1 YIYHDCKKVIT
12 MSSMSNLIE
21 QYLKQILQT
30 KGQDVIEIKRSEIA
44 DRFQCVPSQINYVI
58 NTRFTVEKGY
68 IVESKRG
75 GGGYIRII
83 RVRYQDQAELIGE
96 IISLIGKSITQQ
108 GAVDITE
115 RLVEEEI
122 VSLREAKIMLSAIDR
137 ETLSFQLPI
146 RDEIRARIFKAM
158 LTTLQFLSE

>member
-1 YIYHDCKKVIT
+1 
-12 MSSMSNLIE
+12 MSNLIE

>member
-1 YIYHDCKKVIT
+1 
-12 MSSMSNLIE
+12 MSNLIE

-96 IISLIGKSITQQ
+96 IISLIGESITQQ
-108 GAVDITE
+108 GALDITE

-122 VSLREAKIMLSAIDR
+122 VSLREAKIILSAIDR

>member
-1 YIYHDCKKVIT
+1 
-12 MSSMSNLIE
+12 MSNLIE

-58 NTRFTVEKGY
+58 NTCFTVEKGY